1 MKEQSALH
9 SSELKKVPA
18 DPSEP
23 NDEVWQLMVQARS
36 LKDQLEE
43 FQEECQRKFCE
54 QMGTLDGLMHWCD
67 SLLYLSG
74 RIYNGQAR
82 EEKTPEG

>member
-1 MKEQSALH
+1 MQEQSALH

-23 NDEVWQLMVQARS
+23 GYDLWQLMVQARS
-36 LKDQLEE
+36 LKDQMEE
-43 FQEECQRKFCE
+43 FQEECQQKFSE
-54 QMGTLDGLMHWCD
+54 QMCTLDGLMHWCD

-74 RIYNGQAR
+74 KIYSEQAR
-82 EEKTPEG
+82 EKGTPEG